1 MQLEDSIESLR
12 AALLEVSN
20 NNSDES
26 RRVLPPIF
34 TDVLVLSRPS
44 FNYILSLAAFYE
56 RSQRSVRGWREL
68 LHIND
73 DVNDDTVL
81 DQQQSTTA
89 SSSSSS
95 SSSLELTRKEQLTL
109 LSRLLAVVSIV
120 GGQRYDIF
128 VSPAKVLCGQD
139 VILTHDF
146 IRAMVKS
153 TTAPE
158 DVMTEAV
165 RNVLEDGDANLYRRG
180 VRTRKA
186 FTLMQAVCRG
196 WLVRRRKNDVSE
208 TLCSLSDDSH
218 GEDDGCNA
226 GNNRSDA
233 SISSSAT
240 SCQQTLNVDERALLE
255 TCNSILSYKAKVE
268 DDLRVIE
275 NRIKREKSKLI
286 RMLNLGVVHESRML
300 AIPAGDVPRP
310 RSALITNTRPTNGP
324 NSTIDEAFETK
335 ITNFA
340 ERQRIIKQKERR
352 LDERELKLKQKVI
365 ELKEE
370 EVELKHKE
378 ARIAKVGS
386 RLKKQQN
393 QLKEQQLQ
401 FEMLKVQPGT
411 AAIPSETSRPCPL
424 CTEKNIQLRELM
436 TKVRQ
441 RTRLLKQR
449 EAAVIGYY
457 RKLRKREFELIR
469 REGMYHQS
477 TSNIPNDSKQQ
488 PPPEEQPLRQIE
500 KTNAVERS
508 QSLKRHSIVPRLKQ
522 HITAKWN
529 SRSPTKSSSL
539 VTSGL
544 NTIYAQQSITGADLV
559 EGIQT
564 IVEETP
570 VDEREDD
577 LDGEMEGGGTDFHT
591 TLRKSSGKEY
601 QVLNST
607 SQQEDTTTLPP
618 DARKVPGSETH
629 INKRHIFTFE
639 KRVIQTLPSLVPR
652 NDNVVDKDRAPS
664 IERKSQHE
672 SDWISSFDLQVKS
685 AFNRLE
691 MLV

>member
-26 RRVLPPIF
+26 SRVLPPIF

-68 LHIND
+68 LHID
-73 DVNDDTVL
+73 DVNDDTIL
-81 DQQQSTTA
+81 DQQQSTIA
-89 SSSSSS
+89 SSSSS
-95 SSSLELTRKEQLTL
+95 LGLTRKEQLTL

-165 RNVLEDGDANLYRRG
+165 RNVLEEGDANLYRRG

-196 WLVRRRKNDVSE
+196 WLVRRRKSNASE
-208 TLCSLSDDSH
+208 TKCSLSDDSH

-226 GNNRSDA
+226 GNMDA
-233 SISSSAT
+233 SMSSSAT

-324 NSTIDEAFETK
+324 NSTIDEAFEAK

-352 LDERELKLKQKVI
+352 LDERERKLKQKVI

-378 ARIAKVGS
+378 ARIAKVGL

-436 TKVRQ
+436 TNVRQ

-449 EAAVIGYY
+449 ETAVIGYY

-522 HITAKWN
+522 HITAKGN
-529 SRSPTKSSSL
+529 SRSPTKRSSL

-544 NTIYAQQSITGADLV
+544 NTIFAQQSITGADLV

-577 LDGEMEGGGTDFHT
+577 LDGEKGSGTDFHT
-591 TLRKSSGKEY
+591 TLRKSSGKDY

>member
-1 MQLEDSIESLR
+1 
-12 AALLEVSN
+12 
-20 NNSDES
+20 
-26 RRVLPPIF
+26 
-34 TDVLVLSRPS
+34 LS
-44 FNYILSLAAFYE
+44 
-56 RSQRSVRGWREL
+56 
-68 LHIND
+68 
-73 DVNDDTVL
+73 
-81 DQQQSTTA
+81 
-89 SSSSSS
+89 
-95 SSSLELTRKEQLTL
+95 
-109 LSRLLAVVSIV
+109 
-120 GGQRYDIF
+120 
-128 VSPAKVLCGQD
+128 
-139 VILTHDF
+139 
-146 IRAMVKS
+146 
-153 TTAPE
+153 
-158 DVMTEAV
+158 
-165 RNVLEDGDANLYRRG
+165 
-180 VRTRKA
+180 
-186 FTLMQAVCRG
+186 
-196 WLVRRRKNDVSE
+196 
-208 TLCSLSDDSH
+208 DSH
-218 GEDDGCNA
+218 GEDDGCKSTKNGSEA
-226 GNNRSDA
+226 A
-233 SISSSAT
+233 MASSAT
-240 SCQQTLNVDERALLE
+240 SCQPTLNFDEQAVLE

-268 DDLRVIE
+268 DELRVVEKRINRE
-275 NRIKREKSKLI
+275 NAKLI

-324 NSTIDEAFETK
+324 NSTIDEAFEAK

-352 LDERELKLKQKVI
+352 LDERERKLKQKVI

-436 TKVRQ
+436 TNVRQ

-449 EAAVIGYY
+449 ETAVIGYY

-522 HITAKWN
+522 HITAKGN
-529 SRSPTKSSSL
+529 SRSPTKRSSL

-544 NTIYAQQSITGADLV
+544 NTSYAQQSITGADLV

-577 LDGEMEGGGTDFHT
+577 LDGEKGSGTDFHT

-652 NDNVVDKDRAPS
+652 NDNVVDKDRATS